1 MSRLAVDKI
10 IGANT
15 ESIIDLSSISNI
27 KMPAGHVIQYK
38 FQTSSTKITVTTSS
52 FTATGVSISFTPKFA
67 TSLIQVFWDG
77 HISKSTSAAGGF
89 GWQLYKDSTALHD
102 VGQDSGNR
110 PWSWYKDETRITGRE
125 VRTHTH
131 LAENTN
137 ARTYTCKFK
146 SYDSG
151 HQMICNNDSTD
162 GGEEEI
168 MTVMEIAQ

>member
-1 MSRLAVDKI
+1 MTSRLLVDKI
-10 IGANT
+10 EGKT
-15 ESIIDLSSISNI
+15 TTSTVE
-27 KMPAGHVIQYK
+27 MPEGSVIQYK
-38 FQTSSTKITVTTSS
+38 FQTSSDKITVTTSS
-52 FTATGVSISFTPKFA
+52 FTATSVSISFTPKFA

-77 HISKSTSAAGGF
+77 HIVKTTSAAGGF

-102 VGQDSGNR
+102 IGQDNGNK
-110 PWSWYKDETRITGRE
+110 PWTWYKDETRKTGR
-125 VRTHTH
+125 VYRTHTH

-146 SYDSG
+146 SYESN
-151 HQMICNNDSTD
+151 HQLVCNNDSGA